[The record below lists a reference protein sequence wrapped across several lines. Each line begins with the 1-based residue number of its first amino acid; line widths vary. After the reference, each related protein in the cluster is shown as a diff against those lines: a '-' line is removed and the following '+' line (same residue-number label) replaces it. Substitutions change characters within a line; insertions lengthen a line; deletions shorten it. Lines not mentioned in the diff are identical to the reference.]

1 MGDYQQQ
8 NQRVRRNQLNTE
20 GDINLHRGGYQ
31 QQGQRVGRDQ
41 HNVEGDYHD
50 QRRFEEHIGRD
61 KAGRDINHNY
71 FSTNTSGYATGAKH
85 AARAWVT
92 TTVLVLLFFSGL
104 VSGGVWWF
112 STHPLNF
119 HLPGFGTDPSAVLN
133 QDLYGTPAK
142 ALEQFCNQLAAGN
155 AQGAYDDFSSHLKN
169 TYSLSQFTTDWTGS
183 NTPEHCTSTI
193 STSNASSAS
202 GTIVITYT
210 VMGNGGF
217 STKSATYNVTLV
229 SDNGIW
235 QIDSWQKA
243 NG

>member
-1 MGDYQQQ
+1 MSDYQQQ
-8 NQRVRRNQLNTE
+8 NQRVRRDRFNAE
-20 GDINLHRGGYQ
+20 SDINLYKGGYQ

-41 HNVEGDYHD
+41 HNVEGNYYD
-50 QRRFEEHIGRD
+50 QRRFEENVGRD
-61 KAGRDINHNY
+61 RVGRDINNNY

-92 TTVLVLLFFSGL
+92 TIILVLLFLSGL
-104 VSGGVWWF
+104 IGGGVWWF
-112 STHPLNF
+112 TTHPPNF
-119 HLPGFGTDPSAVLN
+119 QFPGFGTDPSTALN
-133 QDLYGTPAK
+133 QELYGTPAHS
-142 ALEQFCNQLAAGN
+142 LEQFCSNLASGN
-155 AQGAYDDFSSHLKN
+155 TQGAYGDFSSHLKN

-183 NTPEHCTSTI
+183 NIPGHCTGTI

-202 GTIVITYT
+202 GTIVMTYT
-210 VMGNGGF
+210 IMDNGGF
-217 STKSATYNVTLV
+217 STKTVTYNMTLV